1 MMNNNICHPWWVH
14 TVSHTSA
21 ERLAWCSCFWLTLT
35 LVKFS
40 IRLLRRN
47 ACKGLRVLTLFRF
60 FGNFSVTSI
69 RRCCKQYTERH
80 EFLLSGHRWPE
91 DVLPRLLSW
100 FVLCRLFGEDC
111 LKAGRCWEK
120 PWVEGL
126 AVYCQRSFSSCQF
139 SSDFVTLHL
148 FGLPV
153 FGFWCLL
160 VLYTSLMLLS
170 RLFLR
175 PGSFSGREPCATA
188 AARCRR
194 LGNGAPGHREGSLHC
209 RWVCFFLLRS
219 PDLPGPSQTFPG
231 TTVSPHW
238 KALPKTSEGCLASS
252 AARYALHRLFVE
264 KGWFVKGLQELDPSR
279 GSLRYSTYIVP
290 AACHWNSII
299 WLRLDDIRWHCQ
311 WEKAAG
317 TYLGT
322 LMLRWDRPS
331 QHVLTSGHPAR
342 SSTSKR
348 EVSLWATPAVT
359 RLPL

>member
-80 EFLLSGHRWPE
+80 EFLLSGLRWPE

-170 RLFLR
+170 RLLLR
-175 PGSFSGREPCATA
+175 PGSFSGGEPCATA

-194 LGNGAPGHREGSLHC
+194 LGNGAPSHREGSLHC
-209 RWVCFFLLRS
+209 RSVCFFLLRS
-219 PDLPGPSQTFPG
+219 QENPDLPRPPRTFPDLPRDH
-231 TTVSPHW
+231 SFS
-238 KALPKTSEGCLASS
+238 ALEGPAQDQWGMSGFLRSTLRIAPPLRGEGLVRERFAGAGSISWLAT
-252 AARYALHRLFVE
+252 LQHIHR
-264 KGWFVKGLQELDPSR
+264 S
-279 GSLRYSTYIVP
+279 
-290 AACHWNSII
+290 C
-299 WLRLDDIRWHCQ
+299 C
-311 WEKAAG
+311 
-317 TYLGT
+317 
-322 LMLRWDRPS
+322 M
-331 QHVLTSGHPAR
+331 
-342 SSTSKR
+342 
-348 EVSLWATPAVT
+348 
-359 RLPL
+359 PLKFDHMT